1 MSLVSRSPAATRRT
15 RWLVLAAVAGAS
27 ALTGVAALR
36 PGASIALWVMFGS
49 AVVAHWAGRRASDC
63 GVLADIGDRPVEAIA
78 VPLAVVAARSSTPLL
93 DLARIRAAGGGAV
106 ISGGVTRVVTDR
118 RIERADI
125 DLMLAGR
132 WDVLAIP
139 APQIAPAV
147 AADRL
152 RRLPDEE
159 EVWLVPTRAGAR
171 MLSGDGLRSA
181 AAIAR
186 TVRGGAAGRAAG
198 TAEGAPRTP
207 DRPVDVDVKLPPDRL
222 IPQRR

>member
-1 MSLVSRSPAATRRT
+1 M
-15 RWLVLAAVAGAS
+15 VLAAAAGAS
-27 ALTGVAALR
+27 ALAGFVALR
-36 PGASIALWVMFGS
+36 PGASIALWVLFGS

-63 GVLADIGDRPVEAIA
+63 GVLADLGGRPVEAVA

-106 ISGGVTRVVTDR
+106 VSAGATRVVTDR
-118 RIERADI
+118 RVERADI
-125 DLMLAGR
+125 DLVLAGR
-132 WDVLAIP
+132 WDVLAVP
-139 APQIAPAV
+139 ATQIAPGV

-171 MLSGDGLRSA
+171 MLSGDGLRTA
-181 AAIAR
+181 AAVAR
-186 TVRGGAAGRAAG
+186 TVRGGAAGAAARSADRASRMPA
-198 TAEGAPRTP
+198 
-207 DRPVDVDVKLPPDRL
+207 RPVDVAVKRPRDGR